1 MKQLKPTQF
10 GVSREKKMRSVIMA
24 AVGSMMLAAPTFAG
38 ELSLAYFMGPK
49 HPMNAGYFT
58 PMAEML
64 EAESGGALT
73 VRQFPGGALNQSPPK
88 QYGLLLDGV
97 ADMAFMLPSFTNKLF
112 PKTAV
117 IGLPGICSDAI
128 ECTDAITRARAELE
142 TEYNAK
148 IIGLWA
154 NSPPVLITRD
164 KAVRTVADL
173 QGMTIRVAD
182 PTNIPFI
189 EALGA
194 SPVAMP
200 VSDINQALANGV
212 VDGVMI
218 DPAGIGSFKLNEAGN
233 YITTDIPGGA
243 ASFAVAM
250 SKAVYDGL
258 SDAER
263 SAVDKVAASNLSQ
276 KAGATYAKISDMGIK
291 LAADSGLEIID
302 IGDAERAKMN
312 AAIDGVMPD
321 VLAQAAGDKKVGD
334 ILSLMTGN

>member
-1 MKQLKPTQF
+1 MKRLLVGALGAALIAGPA
-10 GVSREKKMRSVIMA
+10 MA
-24 AVGSMMLAAPTFAG
+24 D
-38 ELSLAYFMGPK
+38 ELSLAYFMGPN

-58 PMAEML
+58 PMGEML
-64 EAESGGALT
+64 AAESGGNLT

-97 ADMAFMLPSFTNKLF
+97 ADMAFMLPSFNNQLF

-117 IGLPGICSDAI
+117 IGLPGICVDAV
-128 ECTDAITRARAELE
+128 ECTAAITRARAELE

-164 KAVRTVADL
+164 APVRTVADF

-182 PTNIPFI
+182 PTNIPFV

-200 VSDINQALANGV
+200 VSEVNQALANGV

-233 YITTDIPGGA
+233 YITLDVPGGA

-250 SKAVYDGL
+250 SADVYNGL
-258 SDAER
+258 SDADR
-263 SAVDKVAASNLSQ
+263 AAVDAVAASDLSAN
-276 KAGATYAKISDMGIK
+276 AGATYAMISERGMA
-291 LAADSGLEIID
+291 LAAESGLEIID
-302 IGDAERAKMN
+302 IGDEERAKMQ
-312 AAIDGVMPD
+312 ALVEEVMPAI
-321 VLAQAAGDKKVGD
+321 LEQAAGDLTVAD
-334 ILSLMTGN
+334 IVELMKAQ

>member
-1 MKQLKPTQF
+1 MFTRILACSAF
-10 GVSREKKMRSVIMA
+10 A
-24 AVGSMMLAAPTFAG
+24 AFAAPAAADT
-38 ELSLAYFMGPK
+38 LSLAYFMGPN
-49 HPMNAGYFT
+49 HPMNAAFFT
-58 PMAEML
+58 PMGDMIAEKT
-64 EAESGGALT
+64 EGALT
-73 VRQFPGGALNQSPPK
+73 VQQFPGGALNQSPPA
-88 QYGLLLDGV
+88 QYSLLLDGV
-97 ADMAFMLPSFTNKLF
+97 ADMAFMLPSFTNTLF

-117 IGLPGICSDAI
+117 IGLPNICSDAVD
-128 ECTDAITRARAELE
+128 CTNAITRARAELE

-164 KAVRTVADL
+164 KAVREVADL

-200 VSDINQALANGV
+200 VSEINQALANGV

-218 DPAGIGSFKLNEAGN
+218 DPAGIGSFKLNDVGK

-250 SKAVYDGL
+250 SQSVYAGLNDADRAAIDAVASSDL
-258 SDAER
+258 SA
-263 SAVDKVAASNLSQ
+263 Q
-276 KAGATYAKISDMGIK
+276 AGATYAKISDMGIA
-291 LAADSGLEIID
+291 LAQESGLEIID
-302 IGDAERAKMN
+302 LGDDERAKMQS
-312 AAIDGVMPD
+312 AIDAVMPD
-321 VLAQAAGDKKVGD
+321 ILSAPAGDKTAGE
-334 ILSLMTGN
+334 ILSLMTGQ

>member
-1 MKQLKPTQF
+1 MK
-10 GVSREKKMRSVIMA
+10 SRIIA
-24 AVGSMMLAAPTFAG
+24 ALLGATLASPLSAG

-49 HPMNAGYFT
+49 HPMNSGYFT
-58 PMAEML
+58 PMGDMI

-88 QYGLLLDGV
+88 QYALLLDGV
-97 ADMAFMLPSFTNKLF
+97 ADMAFMLPSFTNQLF

-117 IGLPGICSDAI
+117 IGLPGICADAV
-128 ECTDAITRARAELE
+128 ECTAAITRARAELE

-164 KAVRTVADL
+164 KAVRSVEDL

-200 VSDINQALANGV
+200 VSEINQALANGV

-218 DPAGIGSFKLNEAGN
+218 DPAGIGSFKMNEAGKF
-233 YITTDIPGGA
+233 ITTDIPGGA

-250 SKAVYDGL
+250 SQASYDAL
-258 SDAER
+258 SDEEKA
-263 SAVDKVAASNLSQ
+263 AVDRVAASDLSTG
-276 KAGATYAKISDMGIK
+276 AGQTYAKISVKGME
-291 LAADSGLEIID
+291 LAASSGLEIID
-302 IGDAERAKMN
+302 IGDEERAKMQ
-312 AAIDGVMPD
+312 ALVDEVMPG
-321 VLAQAAGDKKVGD
+321 VLAKPAGDKTAGD
-334 ILSLMTGN
+334 ILSLMQGS

>member
-1 MKQLKPTQF
+1 MKKTLI
-10 GVSREKKMRSVIMA
+10 GALGA
-24 AVGSMMLAAPTFAG
+24 AVLALPAMAG
-38 ELSLAYFMGPK
+38 ELSLAYFMGPN

-58 PMAEML
+58 PMGEML
-64 EAESGGALT
+64 EVESGGALT

-88 QYGLLLDGV
+88 QFGLLLDGV
-97 ADMAFMLPSFTNKLF
+97 ADMAFLLPSFTNQLF

-117 IGLPGICSDAI
+117 IGLPGICADAI
-128 ECTDAITRARAELE
+128 ECTQAITRARTELE

-164 KAVRTVADL
+164 KAVRTVADF
-173 QGMTIRVAD
+173 QGMTIRVSD

-200 VSDINQALANGV
+200 VSAVNQALANGV

-218 DPAGIGSFKLNEAGN
+218 DPAGIGSFKLHEAGK
-233 YITTDIPGGA
+233 YITVDVPGGA

-250 SKAVYDGL
+250 AADTYAGL
-258 SDAER
+258 SDEER
-263 SAVDKVAASNLSQ
+263 AAVDRVAGSDLSTSAGSTYAAISD
-276 KAGATYAKISDMGIK
+276 KGMALAAGA
-291 LAADSGLEIID
+291 GLEIIE
-302 IGDAERAKMN
+302 IGDDERAKMQ
-312 AAIDGVMPD
+312 AIVDKVLPGVLSQP
-321 VLAQAAGDKKVGD
+321 AGDKTVGE
-334 ILSLMTGN
+334 ILAIMKTE